1 MTAVAPTV
9 LVVDD
14 EKNIRRTLEMVLT
27 GEGYRVLEAES
38 AERALQMLGNP
49 EQPVD
54 LGIFDLKLPG
64 ISGLDVMKAIR
75 EMGVTT
81 PILVITGNEAVA
93 IAEKALQNG
102 AYGYIPKPFT
112 LAYIDHLIAT
122 ALMAGTTPPASA

>member
-1 MTAVAPTV
+1 MKRRRI
-9 LVVDD
+9 LIVDD
-14 EKNIRRTLEMVLT
+14 DKHIRSLLREHLGATYDVD
-27 GEGYRVLEAES
+27 VAES
-38 AERALQMLGNP
+38 GAQAFAAVVKNRPDVILLDVTM
-49 EQPVD
+49 
-54 LGIFDLKLPG
+54 PG

>member
-1 MTAVAPTV
+1 MKRRI

-14 EKNIRRTLEMVLT
+14 DKHIRALLREHLGATYDVD
-27 GEGYRVLEAES
+27 VAES
-38 AERALQMLGNP
+38 GAQAFAAVVKNRPDVILLDITM
-49 EQPVD
+49 
-54 LGIFDLKLPG
+54 PG

-81 PILVITGNEAVA
+81 PVLVITGNEALA
-93 IAEKALQNG
+93 IAERALQAG

-122 ALMAGTTPPASA
+122 ALTASRAPSS